1 MSLLSL
7 FIFGKHPKKISAGSD
22 QHLCFPVPCSLGR
35 SVECER
41 LEREVVCCE
50 VVISVVVIGYILLTI
65 KTNQRY
71 GG

>member
-7 FIFGKHPKKISAGSD
+7 FIFGKHTKKISAGSD

-35 SVECER
+35 SVVSER
-41 LEREVVCCE
+41 LESAVVCCE
-50 VVISVVVIGYILLTI
+50 VVITVVVIEYILLTI
-65 KTNQRY
+65 KIYQRY